1 MKLDQFILTEFRGS
15 KKAAAEFFGV
25 WPSQISKWVKEG
37 DIVVDQKGYKER
49 LKITKEGN

>member
-1 MKLDQFILTEFRGS
+1 MKLDQFILTEFKGS

-37 DIVVDQKGYKER
+37 DIVVNQRVYKER
-49 LKITKEGN
+49 LKLKRGD

>member
-1 MKLDQFILTEFRGS
+1 MKLDLFILTEFKGS

-37 DIVVDQKGYKER
+37 DIVVNQRVYKER
-49 LKITKEGN
+49 LKLNRGD

>member
-1 MKLDQFILTEFRGS
+1 MKLDQFILTEFKGS

-37 DIVVDQKGYKER
+37 DIVVNQRVYKER
-49 LKITKEGN
+49 LKLNRGE

>member
-1 MKLDQFILTEFRGS
+1 MKLETFINTELNGS

-37 DIVVDQKGYKER
+37 DIVVNQRVYKER
-49 LKITKEGN
+49 LKITKEGE

>member
-1 MKLDQFILTEFRGS
+1 MKLSDFILTEFKGS

-37 DIVVDQKGYKER
+37 DIVVDQRVYKER
-49 LKITKEGN
+49 LKIKKG

>member
-1 MKLDQFILTEFRGS
+1 MKLDQFILTEFKGS

-37 DIVVDQKGYKER
+37 DIVVNHKVYKER
-49 LKITKEGN
+49 LKLNRGE